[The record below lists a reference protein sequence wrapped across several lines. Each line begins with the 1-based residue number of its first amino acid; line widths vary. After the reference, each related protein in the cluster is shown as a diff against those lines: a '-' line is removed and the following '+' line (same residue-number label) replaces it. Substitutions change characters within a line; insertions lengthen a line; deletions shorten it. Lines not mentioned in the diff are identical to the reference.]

1 MVAMNIKIKSPP
13 LFRVITS
20 TIVVSRKE
28 YASEG
33 IMLSKSFISS
43 WWKFFIGINGIK
55 VIRKIEAGRRAI
67 NRLNAIDEALVTSAP
82 LLNPFTTN
90 VNTLLIVAPSKPGS
104 TIRLIFSFLKV
115 IMGLFINQTSTA
127 LRLMSRL
134 LI

>member
-33 IMLSKSFISS
+33 IILSKSFISS